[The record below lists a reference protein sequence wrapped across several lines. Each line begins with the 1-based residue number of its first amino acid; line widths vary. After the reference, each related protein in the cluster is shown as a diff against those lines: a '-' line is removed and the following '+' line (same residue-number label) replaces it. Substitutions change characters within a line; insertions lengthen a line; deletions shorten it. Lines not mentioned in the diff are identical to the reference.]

1 MENKELT
8 LHKVEIYRNDQLV
21 GAAKEDIN
29 LSYRNL
35 PATHKKKSNPTIPD
49 FYNTKDKFSFSLT
62 NVEFL
67 TEFENLE
74 GDFTVDFFSEKGL
87 MIKLH
92 HTVITLLDEVNCKLE
107 GYSELYKI
115 GKSGTELSEII
126 KWVTKYDM

>member
-29 LSYRNL
+29 LSYRNP
-35 PATHKKKSNPTIPD
+35 PATHKKKSNQTIPD

-92 HTVITLLDEVNCKLE
+92 HTVDEVNCKLE